1 MRYEGS
7 ITKWLVGLSLPVFTV
22 LSLGR
27 AAVGTYRTNPFVIR
41 LSLPAPVDSS
51 GGLIVADL
59 TNDGLMDYL
68 VTQPRH
74 VGAYANDGSELWVI
88 QAHIVVGGSAEKF
101 GLPGHHGPGVQAG
114 DIDGDGRTEVLF
126 LTHGG
131 ALQVLDGKSG
141 KRKWVASPP
150 VPDGGEKWEHVV
162 IANFRGKGDRDVLLQ
177 ATNKDGYRMGRYVAA
192 FALDD
197 LASGRSTPL
206 WQRSDFVSCAHNGAR
221 LGDLDRDGRDE
232 VLGGTVLS
240 PDGEALLRLPVKGHL
255 DSIFIHDVRPDLPGL
270 EVVALEEGGNRIFLF
285 NGRQV
290 LWITDYKQQEPQ
302 NAAVGEFDTDRPGL
316 EIWCRS
322 RYNEHQKPFV
332 FDSRGSLISHYEMD
346 AVAPKGWTAAGVEV
360 IAPIHWTGELHQ
372 LAAAKERHES
382 GDVCI
387 FDPITG
393 EFVERF
399 PEAAD
404 RLYVADVTGDWREE
418 LVVWSGQE
426 LHVYHNP
433 VPNPRSKRPR
443 LWDDRQYRRNKMTWN
458 YYST

>member
-1 MRYEGS
+1 MM
-7 ITKWLVGLSLPVFTV
+7 KWLLAVSLPMLAALSLAQGV
-22 LSLGR
+22 R
-27 AAVGTYRTNPFVIR
+27 ETYETNPFVIR
-41 LSLPAPVDSS
+41 LNLPAPVDSS

-59 TNDGLMDYL
+59 TGDGLMDYL
-68 VTQPRH
+68 VTQPKH

-88 QAHIVVGGSAEKF
+88 QTHVIIGGASEAS

-114 DIDGDGRTEVLF
+114 DIDGDGHTEVLF
-126 LTHGG
+126 LTRGG
-131 ALQVLDGKSG
+131 ALQVVDGRSG
-141 KRKWVASPP
+141 KRKWSASPP
-150 VPDGGEKWEHVV
+150 VPDGAEKWEHVV
-162 IANFRGKGDRDVLLQ
+162 IANFRGDGDRDVLLQ

-192 FALDD
+192 FALEE
-197 LASGRSTPL
+197 LASGQTTPL
-206 WQRSDFVSCAHNGAR
+206 WQRNDFVSCAHNGAR
-221 LGDLDRDGRDE
+221 LGDLDGDGRDE
-232 VLGGTVLS
+232 VLGATVLS
-240 PDGEALLRLPVKGHL
+240 PDGDVLLSLPVKGHL

-270 EVVALEEGGNRIFLF
+270 EVIALEEGGNRIFLF
-285 NGRQV
+285 NARELLFV
-290 LWITDYKQQEPQ
+290 TDYKRQEPQ
-302 NAAVGEFDTDRPGL
+302 NAAVGEFDTDSPGL

-322 RYNEHQKPFV
+322 RYDKHQRPFV
-332 FDSRGSLISHYEMD
+332 FDSRGKLLSHYEMD
-346 AVAPKGWTAAGVEV
+346 AMAPEGWTVKGVEV
-360 IAPIHWTGELHQ
+360 IAPIHWTGESRQ

-393 EFVERF
+393 EFVRRF

-433 VPNPRSKRPR
+433 AANPQPERHR

-458 YYST
+458 YYSP